1 MTSVTIVSPDR
12 VKGGFISESSSL
24 WLKSSALVVQ
34 VPTTGEILTKVFR
47 FFYTSNGFWNGSY
60 QRIDL
65 NKQSIT
71 ISTRDLTGSVF
82 FPLGTCHSWY
92 QMKAKQ

>member
-34 VPTTGEILTKVFR
+34 VPTAGEILTKV
-47 FFYTSNGFWNGSY
+47 
-60 QRIDL
+60 
-65 NKQSIT
+65 
-71 ISTRDLTGSVF
+71 
-82 FPLGTCHSWY
+82 
-92 QMKAKQ
+92 

>member
-34 VPTTGEILTKVFR
+34 VPTTGEILTKVCR
-47 FFYTSNGFWNGSY
+47 FFTQVTVFGMVHI
-60 QRIDL
+60 RE
-65 NKQSIT
+65 SI
-71 ISTRDLTGSVF
+71 
-82 FPLGTCHSWY
+82 
-92 QMKAKQ
+92 